1 MWERAAPQHRGRGES
16 CTLRIL
22 TDAFTGA
29 HKKKREKERRGCEG
43 YGERSVPVVWYLSG
57 SRLVRRR

>member
-1 MWERAAPQHRGRGES
+1 MWEMWGLASPPHPQGRAEP

-29 HKKKREKERRGCEG
+29 HGEEKEKG
-43 YGERSVPVVWYLSG
+43 RSKK
-57 SRLVRRR
+57 